1 MAAIHAALLAC
12 ELQTGSTVIA
22 SQDLYGASFD
32 LLYKI
37 LGPLGIKTQIADFA
51 DLDGLKS
58 KVESAKPRVLLAETI
73 SNPLLKVCDISV
85 VADIAHTNGAR
96 LIIDNTFASPY
107 LCRPLD
113 LGADFTVHSATKYLG
128 GHADAMGG
136 IVVSNEETDAPA
148 LIGTLKLAG
157 GVLSVYEA
165 HQILRGIKTLA
176 LRVERQCQNAE
187 ALAHTLS
194 KNDRIG
200 QVFYPLL
207 NGDSSTTERVL
218 QAPFGGA
225 LITLRLKDDTRE
237 AAFRFMDALKLC
249 IRGTSLGDVYT
260 LASHSASS
268 SHREL
273 SPKRR
278 ADLGITEGLVR
289 FSVGIEDVNDIL
301 DDIENALLK

>member
-1 MAAIHAALLAC
+1 LAC
-12 ELQTGSTVIA
+12 ELQSGSTVIA

-37 LGPLGIKTQIADFA
+37 FGPLGIKTEMADFA
-51 DLDGLKS
+51 DIDSLKE
-58 KVESAKPRVLLAETI
+58 KVESTKPRILLGETI
-73 SNPLLKVCDISV
+73 SNPLLKVLDIPA
-85 VADIAHTNGAR
+85 VAYIAHKNGAK
-96 LIIDNTFASPY
+96 LIVDNTFASPY

-113 LGADFTVHSATKYLG
+113 LGADFTVHSATKYLS

-136 IVVSNEETDAPA
+136 IVVSNEEADAPA
-148 LIGTLKLAG
+148 LVGTLKLAG

-176 LRVERQCQNAE
+176 LRVEKQCKNAE
-187 ALAHTLS
+187 SLARALS
-194 KNDRIG
+194 KNDRIS
-200 QVFYPLL
+200 QVLYPGL
-207 NGDSSTTERVL
+207 NEASATKKVL
-218 QAPFGGA
+218 REPFGGA
-225 LITLRLKDDTRE
+225 LVTLRLKADTRE
-237 AAFRFMDALKLC
+237 AAFRFMDALEVC

-289 FSVGIEDVNDIL
+289 FSVGIEDFSDIL
-301 DDIENALLK
+301 SDIEIALSK